1 MSGILENPVTQADL
15 EEWYRLQAEL
25 KRIKT
30 SEMLL
35 RVKIFK
41 AYFPEPRE
49 GTNNFT
55 LPDGHVLKGGH
66 VVNREVDPGSF
77 TALQPQFTAAG
88 IMYNDLVKWAPTL
101 KVAPYR
107 TLTEEQRNLFDQCLI
122 VKPGSPS
129 LEIAPPSSRSK
140 KT

>member
-1 MSGILENPVTQADL
+1 MSIVPANQVTQEDL
-15 EEWYRLQAEL
+15 AEWYRLQAEL
-25 KRIKT
+25 KRVKT

-41 AYFPEPRE
+41 GFFPEPRE

-66 VVNREVDPGSF
+66 VINREVDPGSYQ
-77 TALQPQFTAAG
+77 ALQPQFQQAN
-88 IMYNDLVKWAPTL
+88 ILFNELVKWEPKL

-122 VKPGSPS
+122 IKPGSPS
-129 LEIAPPSSRSK
+129 LEIAPPSTRK
-140 KT
+140 KS